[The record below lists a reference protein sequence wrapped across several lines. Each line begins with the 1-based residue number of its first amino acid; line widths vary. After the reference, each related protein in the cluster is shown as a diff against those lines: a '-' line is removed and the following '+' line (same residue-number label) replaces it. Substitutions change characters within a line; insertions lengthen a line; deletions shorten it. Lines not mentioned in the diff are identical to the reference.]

1 MIITAVDVVPVTVPA
16 YDPPFVWREGLPGS
30 EPEAHGAWLVLSTDV
45 GITGYSFAL
54 RGVQLADIV
63 DRRMRAE
70 LIGHDPLQREYL
82 WHRLWEIDR
91 IDRFPVSI
99 FGIIDTAIWDI
110 GAKAAGMPLHQ
121 LLGSFRTEIPAYA
134 STVTYS
140 SIEEYLDVADQC
152 LELGFPA
159 IKLHAWGDAR
169 RDAELCLA
177 LRDRVGPDVP
187 LMYDGSAG
195 FDLLDAIYLGRALGE
210 ADYLWYE
217 EPMKEFSITSY
228 QRLGERVDVPL
239 MVCEVAEGAHMTT
252 ADFIASGC
260 ADVVRTSSG
269 LRGGVTGAMR
279 IAHLADSFQIRAEV
293 HGGGLVA
300 RHLVLAIS
308 NTTYYEALVDANP
321 VVRPVEVDAHGMV
334 GATTSPGIGW
344 EQQWAGT
351 GVPAALVPF
360 GAAAADN
367 Q

>member
-1 MIITAVDVVPVTVPA
+1 MLITAVDVVPVTVPA
-16 YDPPFVWREGLPGS
+16 YDPPFVWRQGLPGS
-30 EPEAHGAWLVLSTDV
+30 EPEVEGAWLVISTDA
-45 GITGYSFAL
+45 GITGYGFAL
-54 RGVQLADIV
+54 RGAQLTDII

-70 LIGHDPLQREYL
+70 LVGQDPLQREFL

-91 IDRFPVSI
+91 IDRFPLSI
-99 FGIIDTAIWDI
+99 FGIIDTAVWDI

-177 LRDRVGPDVP
+177 LRDRVGADVP

-228 QRLGERVDVPL
+228 QRLGEHVDVPL

-279 IAHLADSFQIRAEV
+279 IAHLADSFQVRAEV

-321 VVRPVEVDAHGMV
+321 VVRPAEVDARGMV
-334 GATTSPGIGW
+334 TATMTPGVGW
-344 EQQWAGT
+344 ESQWAET
-351 GVPAALVPF
+351 GVPAVLAPF
-360 GAAAADN
+360 GATAA
-367 Q
+367 